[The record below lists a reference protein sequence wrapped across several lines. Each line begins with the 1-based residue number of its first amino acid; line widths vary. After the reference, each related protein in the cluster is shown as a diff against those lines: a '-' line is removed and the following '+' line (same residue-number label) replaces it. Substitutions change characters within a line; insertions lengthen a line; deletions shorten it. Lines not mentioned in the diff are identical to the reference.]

1 MHRDVLL
8 KLDVSNTEEA
18 LKCWNLERI
27 IDAES
32 MGVAAPAALTLNDLL
47 NEEEPEED
55 DNVDK
60 E

>member
-1 MHRDVLL
+1 M
-8 KLDVSNTEEA
+8 SNTEEA

-32 MGVAAPAALTLNDLL
+32 MGVAAPAALTLNDLF